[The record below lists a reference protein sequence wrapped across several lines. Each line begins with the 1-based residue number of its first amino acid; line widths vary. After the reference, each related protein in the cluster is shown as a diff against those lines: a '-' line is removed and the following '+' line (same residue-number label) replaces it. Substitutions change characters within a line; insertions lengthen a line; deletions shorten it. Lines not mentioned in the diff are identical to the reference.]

1 MNTVTALD
9 SQPHA
14 MSNGR
19 HLDIS
24 PRTFVDRYSALGFE
38 RKITHDGNAFVH
50 HVERI
55 IVAPVL
61 TESGSIDRW
70 HTVRRLEDTLT
81 LHRAKRRGQGTLTAI
96 ALAFVALLV
105 AMLWPHIVRAE
116 TKQGVLERD
125 YATDID
131 LDTVAPLARCDL
143 PYTLPAGESTV
154 FQCTHRL
161 RGIVPMERYRSGHP
175 RVVVSPAGT
184 VSRGDA
190 VLVVLFNTG
199 DQPATGTA
207 TVEFW

>member
-61 TESGSIDRW
+61 TECGSIDRW
-70 HTVRRLEDTLT
+70 HTVRRLEDTLA
-81 LHRAKRRGQGTLTAI
+81 LHRSKRRGQRTITAI
-96 ALAFVALLV
+96 ALALLALLV
-105 AMLWPHIVRAE
+105 AMLWPLVVRAE
-116 TKQGVLERD
+116 TKHGAIERA
-125 YATDID
+125 YEAD
-131 LDTVAPLARCDL
+131 LDAAAALAMCSRSYVL
-143 PYTLPAGESTV
+143 QPGETLTFECFHNLV
-154 FQCTHRL
+154 
-161 RGIVPMERYRSGHP
+161 GIVPVERYRSGN
-175 RVVVSPAGT
+175 G
-184 VSRGDA
+184 A
-190 VLVVLFNTG
+190 VLITPARSFSKPPGVLVTLHNPSAVK
-199 DQPATGTA
+199 QSGTA

>member
-61 TESGSIDRW
+61 TECGSIDRW

-116 TKQGVLERD
+116 SKQAVLEHAYD
-125 YATDID
+125 DSFTSA
-131 LDTVAPLARCDL
+131 APLARCDL
-143 PYTLPAGESTV
+143 AYTLAPHESTV
-154 FQCTHRL
+154 LQCTHRL
-161 RGIVPMERYRSGHP
+161 RGLEPVERYRSGHA
-175 RVVVSPAGT
+175 RVLISPAAT